1 MANNRIHMLLDRS
14 GSMHSYRRET
24 IEAVNGYLA
33 ALRADA
39 LAPDTEFSLTTFDSM
54 GLDTVRKDQP
64 ACWVRD
70 LQTAEF
76 EPRAATPLYDAV
88 GHILDIE
95 ARSPATGRRA
105 IVVITDGEENG
116 STRLNA
122 ARLEAAVKTRQREG
136 WIFIYLG
143 ANHDAIAQS
152 AKIGVPQERAI
163 GFRARSGASAAA
175 AFAAAAA
182 VSFAYFAMSPGD
194 VAAGMPEFSDADRQ
208 AAFDGEQ
215 DWHAAMERDIAG
227 APAEPAANGGLPPSE
242 GDEKSASVLDG
253 DNEPVAIDPD
263 AEGSIVE
270 GIVDG
275 IVEGVSSIF
284 SIFD

>member
-14 GSMHSYRRET
+14 GSMHAWRHET

-39 LAPDTEFSLTTFDSM
+39 LAADTVFCLTTFDSM
-54 GLDTVRKDQP
+54 GLDAVRKDQP
-64 ACWVRD
+64 ARWVRD
-70 LQTAEF
+70 LQAAEF

-88 GHILDIE
+88 GHIIDIE
-95 ARSPATGRRA
+95 ARSPAAGRRA

-122 ARLEAAVKTRQREG
+122 ARIEAAVKARQREG

-143 ANHDAIAQS
+143 ANHDAMAQS
-152 AKIGVPQERAI
+152 ARIGVPQERAL
-163 GFRARSGASAAA
+163 GFRARSGVSAAA

-182 VSFAYFAMSPGD
+182 VSFAYFAMNPGS
-194 VAAGMPEFSDADRQ
+194 VAAGAPEFSDADRQ

-227 APAEPAANGGLPPSE
+227 APAEPAADAGMPPPE
-242 GDEKSASVLDG
+242 GDEKSASILDG
-253 DNEPVAIDPD
+253 DNEPVAVDPE
-263 AEGSIVE
+263 AGSSIVE

-275 IVEGVSSIF
+275 IVDGVSSIF